1 MKNLIPVVASAFLIA
16 GCQSTPSQ
24 NTPASGI
31 EFAHDKFSVLMVSV
45 DDTFDFPRGK
55 FFRSSYA
62 IQEKLTVKLPGVV
75 GIYADFFDHCLNTGN
90 KPQIIDGVALVCRS
104 DQVNLYAVI
113 AVEAGRTAWLQVVEP
128 SDMSLQISA
137 QELADYSMNNFA
149 NYVEAD
155 VSSTKRL
162 LGTSSL
168 YKNVPDWP

>member
-1 MKNLIPVVASAFLIA
+1 MKSLIPLVASAFLMA
-16 GCQSTPSQ
+16 GCQSNPSR

-31 EFAHDKFSVLMVSV
+31 EFANDKFSVLMVSV
-45 DDTFDFPRGK
+45 DDTFDFPKGK

-62 IQEKLTVKLPGVV
+62 IQDKLTVKLPGVV
-75 GIYADFFDHCLNTGN
+75 GIYADFFDHCLTTGN

-104 DQVNLYAVI
+104 EQVNLYAVI
-113 AVEAGRTAWLQVVEP
+113 SVEAGRTAWLQVVEP
-128 SDMSLQISA
+128 SDVGLQANA
-137 QELADYSMNNFA
+137 QDLADYAMSNFA

-162 LGTSSL
+162 LGSSSL

>member
-1 MKNLIPVVASAFLIA
+1 MKSLIPLVASAFLMA

-31 EFAHDKFSVLMVSV
+31 EFADDKFSVTMVSV
-45 DDTFDFPRGK
+45 DDTFDFPKGK

-62 IQEKLTVKLPGVV
+62 IQDKLTVKLPGVV
-75 GIYADFFDHCLNTGN
+75 GIYADFFDHCLATGN
-90 KPQIIDGVALVCRS
+90 RPQIIDGVALVCRS
-104 DQVNLYAVI
+104 EQVNLYVVI

-128 SDMSLQISA
+128 SDMGLQVSA
-137 QELADYSMNNFA
+137 QELADYAMNNFA

>member
-1 MKNLIPVVASAFLIA
+1 MKSLIPLVASAFLMA

-31 EFAHDKFSVLMVSV
+31 EFADDKFSVTMVSV
-45 DDTFDFPRGK
+45 DDTFDFPKGK

-62 IQEKLTVKLPGVV
+62 IQDKLTVKLPGVV
-75 GIYADFFDHCLNTGN
+75 GIYADFFDHCLATGN
-90 KPQIIDGVALVCRS
+90 RPQIIDGVALVCRS
-104 DQVNLYAVI
+104 KQVNLYVVI

-128 SDMSLQISA
+128 SDMGLQVSV
-137 QELADYSMNNFA
+137 QELADYAMNNFA